1 MTHDCA
7 ILAVDPGESS
17 GWAVWL
23 CGELRAHGPAVLPID
38 RQLGVTRAFSIARTH
53 AVPLIVVAEKWGGRR
68 WNPKT
73 ARMERLGDEV
83 LVGLGAHWG
92 RWLEQLDLHGGYTL
106 GRSKWPKIVRVLP
119 TTWQPAML
127 GRGRSEQLKS
137 ASVTRATAQCHAH
150 GLDRAPADDN
160 VADAICIGEW
170 ACKATEVGA
179 LLPKRK
185 AA

>member
-1 MTHDCA
+1 VTHDCA

-53 AVPLIVVAEKWGGRR
+53 AVPLIVVAEKWNAIMRGRGA
-68 WNPKT
+68 P
-73 ARMERLGDEV
+73 RLSTDT
-83 LVGLGAHWG
+83 LTGLGAHWG
-92 RWLEQLDLHGGYTL
+92 RWLEQLDIHGGYTL